1 MNRRVHRNSE
11 MPFIIAER
19 DLTEGKPGCNKKRG
33 GGAKEEGDKGH
44 FKSSRIKQILY
55 HLDWFDSFHI

>member
-44 FKSSRIKQILY
+44 FKSSRIKQIL
-55 HLDWFDSFHI
+55 